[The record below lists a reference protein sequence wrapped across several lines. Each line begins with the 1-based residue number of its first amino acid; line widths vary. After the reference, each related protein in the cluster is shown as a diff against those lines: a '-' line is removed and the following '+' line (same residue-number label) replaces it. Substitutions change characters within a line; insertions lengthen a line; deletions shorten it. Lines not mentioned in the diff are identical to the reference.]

1 MIKLIP
7 FVSHCFVAVYMYFS
21 CSQAL
26 LRSYKYI
33 TRYKTKASLERDIN
47 FESDIEIKAVQKQCN
62 ESFYHTNFQNCFYLI
77 LSQDKLSS
85 GKGFYEEILF
95 TKVSKK
101 KYNQDLFSP
110 FTVSRFFTKTY
121 LDLFCWTLRRSL
133 RSLFTF
139 DFA

>member
-1 MIKLIP
+1 
-7 FVSHCFVAVYMYFS
+7 MYFS

-33 TRYKTKASLERDIN
+33 TRYKTKASLERDILN
-47 FESDIEIKAVQKQCN
+47 
-62 ESFYHTNFQNCFYLI
+62 LI
-77 LSQDKLSS
+77 LRSRQCIHNATKACITPIFKIVLSYTFTRQVVVW
-85 GKGFYEEILF
+85 KRILRRDLVY
-95 TKVSKK
+95 KSIKK
-101 KYNQDLFSP
+101 NTVKFFFSP

-139 DFA
+139 DFAWKIKLHI

>member
-1 MIKLIP
+1 MIFYRAWLTIP

-47 FESDIEIKAVQKQCN
+47 FESDIEIKAVHKQCN
-62 ESFYHTNFQNCFYLI
+62 ESLYHTNFQNCFYLI
-77 LSQDKLSS
+77 LSQDKLLS

-101 KYNQDLFSP
+101 NTIKFFFHLLQFQDFSQ
-110 FTVSRFFTKTY
+110 K
-121 LDLFCWTLRRSL
+121 LTLIS
-133 RSLFTF
+133 
-139 DFA
+139 FAEH

>member
-1 MIKLIP
+1 
-7 FVSHCFVAVYMYFS
+7 MYFS

-47 FESDIEIKAVQKQCN
+47 FESDIKIKAVHKQCN
-62 ESFYHTNFQNCFYLI
+62 ESLYHTNFQNCFYLI

-101 KYNQDLFSP
+101 IQS
-110 FTVSRFFTKTY
+110 SSFFTFYSFKI
-121 LDLFCWTLRRSL
+121 FHKNVP
-133 RSLFTF
+133 
-139 DFA
+139 